1 MLVSLNL
8 QASRDMAEYD
18 DLAKKVEAN
27 GWSTYWYGPA
37 PEAEI
42 VRLEQLLSAKLP
54 ASFKRFLREYGG
66 GGIGDRSISGI
77 EAGNAANRGGGT
89 VYGDTLRCRQVHE
102 LPNGLVV
109 VLFYDDEVCW
119 CLDTTS
125 FAGEECPVVAYDV
138 FKREVDRTIA
148 PSFAAFMTERLTL
161 YSEPPK

>member
-1 MLVSLNL
+1 
-8 QASRDMAEYD
+8 MAEYD
-18 DLAKKVEAN
+18 DLAKNVEAN

-77 EAGNAANRGGGT
+77 EDGNAAHKGVGN
-89 VYGDTLRCRQVHE
+89 VYGDTLRCRQEHA
-102 LPNGLVV
+102 LPPGLVV
-109 VLFYDDEVCW
+109 VLYYDDEVCW
-119 CLDTTS
+119 CLDTTR
-125 FAGEECPVVAYDV
+125 FTGEECPVVAYDV
-138 FKREVDRTIA
+138 FQREVDRIIA

-161 YSEPPK
+161 YSE

>member
-1 MLVSLNL
+1 
-8 QASRDMAEYD
+8 MAEYD

-77 EAGNAANRGGGT
+77 EDGNAAHKGVGN
-89 VYGDTLRCRQVHE
+89 VYGDTLRCRQEHA
-102 LPNGLVV
+102 LPPGLVV
-109 VLFYDDEVCW
+109 VLYYDDEVCW
-119 CLDTTS
+119 CLDTTR
-125 FAGEECPVVAYDV
+125 FTGEECPVVAYDV
-138 FKREVDRTIA
+138 FQREVDRIIA

-161 YSEPPK
+161 YSE